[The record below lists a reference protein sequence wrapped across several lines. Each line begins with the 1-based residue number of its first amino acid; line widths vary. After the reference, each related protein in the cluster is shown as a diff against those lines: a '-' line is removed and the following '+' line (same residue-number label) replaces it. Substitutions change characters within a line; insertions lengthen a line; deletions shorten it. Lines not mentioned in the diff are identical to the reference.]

1 LSNSNR
7 NANFTK
13 HMKNCT
19 ATDKLCLPVGLILIA
34 TDIEVYLHSFNW
46 NHIMFSFNIRFS
58 PTGPIC
64 RYFRHQIP
72 ALGLRS
78 ATIAYVPYRW
88 EENSHWELESLSL
101 LQNSQAPIASALRTA
116 VCTKLKS
123 LLELNLTRKSREQND
138 LRLWPKNSGYPYPA
152 KKHVSES
159 HLQH

>member
-1 LSNSNR
+1 MQTSPSTWR
-7 NANFTK
+7 IAQP
-13 HMKNCT
+13 HW
-19 ATDKLCLPVGLILIA
+19 LILIA
-34 TDIEVYLHSFNW
+34 TDIEVYLQSFNW

-64 RYFRHQIP
+64 RHFRHQIP

-78 ATIAYVPYRW
+78 ATIAYVPCRW

-123 LLELNLTRKSREQND
+123 LLELNLTLKSREQND